1 MADLDDTAARKRR
14 IALVVEDDAP
24 IRALI
29 SIMLRRIGFE
39 TLEAAD
45 GEEALQRLKAGNSE
59 IHLLVVDLMMP
70 ELNGW
75 DLVTWTKTNR
85 PELCERTLIV
95 TAAGAKQLA
104 RLPEGSYAAI
114 LEKPFDHSNFYSQ
127 AAACAG
133 IAADWNGS
141 AAAERPS
148 IESGTR

>member
-1 MADLDDTAARKRR
+1 MADHEDTGTRKRR
-14 IALVVEDDAP
+14 LALIVEDDAP
-24 IRALI
+24 IRALM
-29 SIMLRRIGFE
+29 SIMLRRIGFQIQ
-39 TLEAAD
+39 EAAD
-45 GEEALQRLKAGNSE
+45 GEEALQRLQSDASE

-75 DLVTWTKTNR
+75 DLVAWTKANR

-114 LEKPFDHSNFYSQ
+114 LEKPFDYSNFYSH

-133 IAADWNGS
+133 IAADWNG
-141 AAAERPS
+141 AAQERQT
-148 IESGTR
+148 IASGS